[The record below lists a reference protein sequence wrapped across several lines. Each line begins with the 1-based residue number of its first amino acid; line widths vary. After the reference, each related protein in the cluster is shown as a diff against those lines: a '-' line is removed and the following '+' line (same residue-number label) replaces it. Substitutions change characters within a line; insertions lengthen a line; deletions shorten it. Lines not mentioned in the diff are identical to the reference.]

1 VRALIDLIKQSF
13 ELSVKMRW
21 VKTIDKEANKYKKIA
36 DKLFRQ
42 QRVVDALVKEYEKIY
57 GENLRGKQE

>member
-1 VRALIDLIKQSF
+1 MRALIDLIKQSF